1 MASKQIVDDG
11 VNRNTKS
18 NVSSGKKVLH
28 RVVVIKHTVG
38 VLVHL
43 VEEGDLWSEEGRKR
57 ERGKAGERDRRGEGG
72 WEGRKRGDREGKR
85 RVGREEGR
93 ITKKEEKEEGVV
105 VASFHIHANSGK

>member
-1 MASKQIVDDG
+1 M
-11 VNRNTKS
+11 R
-18 NVSSGKKVLH
+18 
-28 RVVVIKHTVG
+28 R
-38 VLVHL
+38 
-43 VEEGDLWSEEGRKR
+43 EGRG
-57 ERGKAGERDRRGEGG
+57 RGGRQEKGIEWGEGG